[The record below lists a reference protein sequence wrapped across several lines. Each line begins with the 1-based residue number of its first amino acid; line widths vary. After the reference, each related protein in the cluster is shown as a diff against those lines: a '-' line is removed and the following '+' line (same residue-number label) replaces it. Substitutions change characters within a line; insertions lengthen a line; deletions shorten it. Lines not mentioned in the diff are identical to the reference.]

1 MSGHLEDFNSNFKM
15 ASILDGKWPVFLS
28 GTKVFREFERLN
40 AKDAENSIK
49 SFRNIAANITPL
61 ILEFSEFLRK
71 CEELSKLCKYWNG
84 IVEMTNRLQ
93 NLVLADREGN
103 WDNRIQA
110 VSDLLPIFTEADR
123 INYLHYA
130 SWYFESTRQLHINH
144 PDVNKQF
151 KANHMFV
158 VKQIQEASM
167 L

>member
-1 MSGHLEDFNSNFKM
+1 MENDQSSFQELQCLENS
-15 ASILDGKWPVFLS
+15 
-28 GTKVFREFERLN
+28 TERLN
-40 AKDAENSIK
+40 AEDAENSIK
-49 SFRNIAANITPL
+49 SFRNIAANIMPL
-61 ILEFSEFLRK
+61 ILEFSEFLRR
-71 CEELSKLCKYWNG
+71 CEETSKLCKYWNG

-93 NLVLADREGN
+93 NLVSADREGN
-103 WDNRIQA
+103 WDNHIQA
-110 VSDLLPIFTEADR
+110 VRDLLPIFIEADS

-130 SWYFESTRQLHINH
+130 SWYLESTLQLYINH

>member
-1 MSGHLEDFNSNFKM
+1 MENDQSSFQELQCLENS
-15 ASILDGKWPVFLS
+15 
-28 GTKVFREFERLN
+28 TERLN
-40 AKDAENSIK
+40 AEDAENSTK
-49 SFRNIAANITPL
+49 SFRNIAANIMPL

-71 CEELSKLCKYWNG
+71 CEETSKLCKYWNG

-93 NLVLADREGN
+93 NLVSADREGN
-103 WDNRIQA
+103 WDNHIQA
-110 VSDLLPIFTEADR
+110 VRDLLPIFIEADS
-123 INYLHYA
+123 INYLHDA
-130 SWYFESTRQLHINH
+130 SWYLESTLQLYINH

>member
-1 MSGHLEDFNSNFKM
+1 MENDQSSFQELQCLENS
-15 ASILDGKWPVFLS
+15 
-28 GTKVFREFERLN
+28 TERLN
-40 AKDAENSIK
+40 AEDAENSIK
-49 SFRNIAANITPL
+49 SFRDIAANIMPL

-71 CEELSKLCKYWNG
+71 YEETSKLCKYWNG

-93 NLVLADREGN
+93 NLVSADREGN

-110 VSDLLPIFTEADR
+110 VRDLLPIFIEADS

-130 SWYFESTRQLHINH
+130 SWYLESTLQLYINH

-151 KANHMFV
+151 KANQMFV

>member
-1 MSGHLEDFNSNFKM
+1 MENDQSSFQELQCLENS
-15 ASILDGKWPVFLS
+15 
-28 GTKVFREFERLN
+28 TERLN
-40 AKDAENSIK
+40 AEDAENSIK
-49 SFRNIAANITPL
+49 SFRNIAANIMPL

-71 CEELSKLCKYWNG
+71 CEETSKLCKYWNG

-93 NLVLADREGN
+93 NLVSADREGN
-103 WDNRIQA
+103 WDNHIQA
-110 VSDLLPIFTEADR
+110 VRDLLPIFIEADS
-123 INYLHYA
+123 INYLHDA
-130 SWYFESTRQLHINH
+130 SWYLESTLQLYINH

>member
-1 MSGHLEDFNSNFKM
+1 MENDQSSFQELQCLENS
-15 ASILDGKWPVFLS
+15 
-28 GTKVFREFERLN
+28 TERLN
-40 AKDAENSIK
+40 AEDAENSIK
-49 SFRNIAANITPL
+49 SFRNIAANIMPL
-61 ILEFSEFLRK
+61 ILEFSEFLRR
-71 CEELSKLCKYWNG
+71 CEETSKLCKYWNR

-93 NLVLADREGN
+93 NLVSADRERN

-110 VSDLLPIFTEADR
+110 VRDLLPIFIEADS

-130 SWYFESTRQLHINH
+130 SWYLESTLQLYINH

-167 L
+167 P

>member
-1 MSGHLEDFNSNFKM
+1 MENDQSSFQELQCLENS
-15 ASILDGKWPVFLS
+15 
-28 GTKVFREFERLN
+28 TERLN
-40 AKDAENSIK
+40 AEDAENSIK
-49 SFRNIAANITPL
+49 SFRNIAANIMPL
-61 ILEFSEFLRK
+61 ILEFSEFLRR
-71 CEELSKLCKYWNG
+71 CEETSKLCKYWNG

-93 NLVLADREGN
+93 NLVSADRERN

-110 VSDLLPIFTEADR
+110 VRDLLPIFIEADS

-130 SWYFESTRQLHINH
+130 SWYLESTLQLYINH

>member
-1 MSGHLEDFNSNFKM
+1 MENDQSSFQELQCLENS
-15 ASILDGKWPVFLS
+15 
-28 GTKVFREFERLN
+28 TERLN
-40 AKDAENSIK
+40 AEDAENSIK
-49 SFRNIAANITPL
+49 SFRNIAANIMPL

-71 CEELSKLCKYWNG
+71 CEETSKLCKYWNG

-93 NLVLADREGN
+93 NLVSADREGN
-103 WDNRIQA
+103 WDNHIQA
-110 VSDLLPIFTEADR
+110 VRDLLPIFIEADS
-123 INYLHYA
+123 INYMHDA
-130 SWYFESTRQLHINH
+130 SWYLESTLQLYINH